1 MKNKKIIW
9 YLLAFVTLIFLSVH
23 WVWWRFLTADEGL
36 SPFLVVFLRF
46 FLWFLFLV
54 IFMPIFTKKK
64 DFTKLFNWKNKL
76 LNNKNFWLSAIFFFI
91 NLITFVYA
99 LKYTSASN
107 TILIESMSPII
118 VLLITLVYYPNI
130 SSNYNFRKI
139 FFITV
144 IASIG
149 SSLLVSDNSLLNNSI
164 WNNKIFWDIM
174 AFITMI
180 FFALFSFFYVE
191 LRKDFDKA
199 NWLIITS
206 AFLLVWAILSLPA
219 LIIYYDSLFNLSQ
232 TAINFIFLISFGS
245 TWLAYFTWFLAWRY
259 LTAITLILIFNIV
272 GLTTMIFEYFFY
284 WQTQNEITY
293 KLYLWA
299 VLIIGSI
306 YYINYLTSNK
316 KIKLK

>member
-1 MKNKKIIW
+1 MKLYW

-46 FLWFLFLV
+46 FLWFLFLAF
-54 IFMPIFTKKK
+54 FMPFFAKKK
-64 DFTKLFNWKNKL
+64 DFKQLFTWKNKL
-76 LNNKNFWLSAIFFFI
+76 LKNKNFWLSSIFFFL
-91 NLITFVYA
+91 NLITFVFA

-118 VLLITLVYYPNI
+118 VVLITFIYYPKI

-139 FFITV
+139 FFVTV

-164 WNNKIFWDIM
+164 ENHKLMWDIM

-180 FFALFSFFYVE
+180 FFAFFSFFYVE

-199 NWLIITS
+199 NWLIITAS
-206 AFLLVWAILSLPA
+206 FLLVWAILSLPA
-219 LIIYYDSLFNLSQ
+219 FFIYYDSLFDLSQ

-245 TWLAYFTWFLAWRY
+245 TWLAYFTWFLAGRY
-259 LTAITLILIFNIV
+259 LSAITLILIFNIV
-272 GLTTMIFEYFFY
+272 GLTTMIFEYLFY
-284 WQTQNEITY
+284 WKTQNEITY

-299 VLIIGSI
+299 ILIIWSI